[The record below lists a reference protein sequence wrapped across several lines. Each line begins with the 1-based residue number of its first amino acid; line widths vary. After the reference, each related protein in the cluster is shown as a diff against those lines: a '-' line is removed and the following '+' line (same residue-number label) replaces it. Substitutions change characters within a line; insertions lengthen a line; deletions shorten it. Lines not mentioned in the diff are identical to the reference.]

1 MAVSYPQIVL
11 FGDSLFQ
18 GAANLEDGF
27 CFQAA
32 VQQPAYKSRKFK
44 FTNLPPEVLRRF
56 DVVNRGLSGYNTSNA
71 LKLLP
76 QIISPPGPGVPK
88 LAYLRKKFIL
98 LGANDAALPRPVNN
112 QHVPLDKYK
121 QNLVSIITHPNI
133 AAHNPKIFLVT
144 PPPLDELKRSEVD
157 LGVRKHCVS
166 ASYSEAVRQVA
177 AENSVGLIDLW
188 KALMYLAISKTP
200 GFDSSKG
207 NLGDPETGE
216 RGHLESLLPDG
227 LHLSAEAFRVFYDVV
242 KPHLG
247 QEWEGTNDEERVG
260 YVLPDWKVAPW
271 LEEDELK
278 P

>member
-32 VQQPAYKSRKFK
+32 VQQQ
-44 FTNLPPEVLRRF
+44 VLRRF

-88 LAYLRKKFIL
+88 LAYLFIL

-144 PPPLDELKRSEVD
+144 PPPLDELKTSEVD

-247 QEWEGTNDEERVG
+247 QEWECTNDEERVG

-271 LEEDELK
+271 LEEDVLK

>member
-18 GAANLEDGF
+18 GAASLEDGF

-32 VQQPAYKSRKFK
+32 LQQQ
-44 FTNLPPEVLRRF
+44 VLRRF

-76 QIISPPGPGVPK
+76 QIISPPGPGGPK
-88 LAYLRKKFIL
+88 IAYLFIL
-98 LGANDAALPRPVNN
+98 FGANDSALPRPVNN

-121 QNLVSIITHPNI
+121 QNLVSIITHPSI
-133 AAHNPKIFLVT
+133 AAHSPKIFLVT
-144 PPPLDELKRSEVD
+144 PPPLDELKTSETD
-157 LGVRKHCVS
+157 NGIRKHRVS

-177 AENSVGLIDLW
+177 AEHSVGVIDLW
-188 KALMYLAISKTP
+188 TAVMDYAISKTP
-200 GFDSSKG
+200 GFDRSKG

-216 RGHLESLLPDG
+216 RGHLKELLPDG
-227 LHLSAEAFRVFYDVV
+227 LHLSAEAYRVFYDVV

-247 QEWEGTNDEERVG
+247 KEWEGTNDEERVG

-271 LEEDELK
+271 LDEDVLK

>member
-18 GAANLEDGF
+18 GAASLEDGF

-32 VQQPAYKSRKFK
+32 VQQQ
-44 FTNLPPEVLRRF
+44 VLRRF
-56 DVVNRGLSGYNTSNA
+56 DIVNRGLSGYNTSNA

-76 QIISPPGPGVPK
+76 QIFSPPGPGVPK
-88 LAYLRKKFIL
+88 LAYLFVL
-98 LGANDAALPRPVNN
+98 LGANDAALPQPVNN

-121 QNLVSIITHPNI
+121 QNLVSIITHSNI
-133 AAHNPKIFLVT
+133 TAHNPKIFLIT
-144 PPPLDELKRSEVD
+144 PPPLDELKASEVEP
-157 LGVRKHCVS
+157 GVRKHRVS

-177 AENSVGLIDLW
+177 AEHSVGLIDLY
-188 KALMYLAISKTP
+188 KAVMDYAISKTP
-200 GFDSSKG
+200 GFDRSKG

-216 RGHLESLLPDG
+216 RGYLKNLLPDG
-227 LHLSAEAFRVFYDVV
+227 LHLSSEAYKLLYEAV

-247 QEWEGTNDEERVG
+247 KEWEGTNAAERVG

-271 LEEDELK
+271 LEEDVLK